1 MNADPSHVNMESC
14 VRMFLGLTS
23 LTMYLETSMNSTL
36 IMCQSSHISMKVYVW
51 MEETKTNG
59 SGQVVDSQ
67 GHSVRF

>member
-1 MNADPSHVNMESC
+1 MNADPSHVNMELC

-36 IMCQSSHISMKVYVW
+36 IMPVSHISVKVYVW

>member
-1 MNADPSHVNMESC
+1 MNADPSHVNMEPC